1 MIEVFN
7 DRQKTQKYQL
17 YAYKCILY
25 NVVRRLVLVKKRHI
39 FSSNQSLENYEGK
52 KIKLELGRKMLQN
65 EYILGNVQTRQK
77 LAFAIEIHQKK

>member
-1 MIEVFN
+1 MMIEVFN

-39 FSSNQSLENYEGK
+39 ISSNQSLENEKGK
-52 KIKLELGRKMLQN
+52 NQTWIGWKN
-65 EYILGNVQTRQK
+65 VANILDW
-77 LAFAIEIHQKK
+77 L

>member
-25 NVVRRLVLVKKRHI
+25 NVVRRLVLVKKRRI
-39 FSSNQSLENYEGK
+39 FSSNQSLENDEGK
-52 KIKLELGRKMLQN
+52 KSNLNWVEKCCKMNTFLGTFRQDRNWLLQ
-65 EYILGNVQTRQK
+65 
-77 LAFAIEIHQKK
+77 